1 MTRTMKALL
10 AATALGAAGMPA
22 FADGTL
28 TVAQR
33 QDPQNW
39 DPVDTFLLAWGG
51 IASNIYD
58 GLVRRDENLEL
69 QPGLATE
76 WETLDDGM
84 RYRFTL
90 RDGVT
95 FHNGEPFDAEAV
107 KYTFD
112 RLLGEQGAQG
122 PQQSN
127 YTTIDH
133 VEIIDDHTIDI
144 HMAQPDPVI
153 LTKLSGYGAMIVPP
167 DYIEEMGEEHFDLNP
182 VGTGPFQFVSY
193 NQGSRL
199 TLEAYPDYFEGAP
212 ELDELVFRFITED
225 STRLA
230 ELQSGAVDVLNNVAY
245 SAIPTI
251 ENAPGLEI
259 VSVPGPTIYSL
270 ALKTAE
276 PAATADVRVRR
287 ALNMAVDKQALIDAF
302 LGGRG
307 TPIGQLQGD
316 LSFGF
321 APDLPGYPY
330 DPEEARKLLDEAGV
344 AEGARMTIDYRAGN
358 STFNEV
364 AQALTGFF
372 SQVGLNVGLNPVED
386 AVFLNEIVPQGQ
398 TDEMFQFSWGGWTF
412 DFDNTAYLSYYEG
425 ERWNPYGTSERMQ
438 ELLDAQR
445 ETSDVE
451 EREAI
456 LQDVARE
463 AHEQA
468 YHIPL
473 YNEDQIY
480 AVSDRV
486 QNFVAAPDIRLRL
499 VDVTVEE

>member
-1 MTRTMKALL
+1 MTNLR
-10 AATALGAAGMPA
+10 TALPGAAALALIALPA
-22 FADGTL
+22 FAEGTL

-51 IASNIYD
+51 IASNVYD

-69 QPGLATE
+69 QPGLAE
-76 WETLDDGM
+76 SWEVLDDGM

-90 RDGVT
+90 RQGVT

-112 RLLGEQGAQG
+112 RLLGEQGASG

-127 YTTIDH
+127 YTTIDS
-133 VEIIDDHTIDI
+133 VEIVDETTVDLI
-144 HMAQPDPVI
+144 MAQPDPVI

-167 DYIEEMGEEHFDLNP
+167 DYIEEMGEDHFDMNP

-193 NQGSRL
+193 DQGSRL
-199 TLEAYPDYFEGAP
+199 TLEAFPDYFDGAP
-212 ELDELVFRFITED
+212 ELDGLVFRFIRED

-230 ELQSGAVDVLNNVAY
+230 ELQSGSVDVLNNLAY
-245 SAIPTI
+245 SAIPTV
-251 ENAPGLEI
+251 EGDSSLEI

-276 PAATADVRVRR
+276 PAATADVRVRK

-307 TPIGQLQGD
+307 TPISQLQGEM
-316 LSFGF
+316 SFGH
-321 APDLPGYPY
+321 APDLEGYPY
-330 DPEEARKLLDEAGV
+330 DPEQARALLDEAGV
-344 AEGARMTIDYRAGN
+344 EQGAEMTIDYRAGN

-364 AQALTGFF
+364 MQAMTGFF
-372 SQVGLNVGLNPVED
+372 QQIGVNASLNPVED
-386 AVFLNEIVPQGQ
+386 GVFLNEIVPQGR
-398 TDEMFQFSWGGWTF
+398 TNEMFQFSWGGWTF
-412 DFDNTAYLSYYEG
+412 DFDNTAYLSYHDG
-425 ERWNPYGTSERMQ
+425 EKWNPYGTSEEMNR
-438 ELLDAQR
+438 LLDEQR
-445 ETSDVE
+445 EVSDPE

-456 LQDVARE
+456 LQDVARL
-463 AHEQA
+463 AHEEV

-473 YNEDQIY
+473 YVEDQIF
-480 AVSDRV
+480 AISDRV
-486 QNFVAAPDIRLRL
+486 EGFVPAPDVRLRL
-499 VDVTVEE
+499 NTVSVTE

>member
-1 MTRTMKALL
+1 MQ
-10 AATALGAAGMPA
+10 PA
-22 FADGTL
+22 FAAGTL

-58 GLVRRDENLEL
+58 GLVRRDENLDL

-90 RDGVT
+90 RQGVT

-127 YTTIDH
+127 YTTIDR
-133 VEIIDDHTIDI
+133 VEIIDDTTVDVI
-144 HMAQPDPVI
+144 MAQPDPVI

-167 DYIEEMGEEHFDLNP
+167 DYIEEKGEDYFNMNP
-182 VGTGPFQFVSY
+182 VGTGPFSFVSY
-193 NQGSRL
+193 DQGSRIEL
-199 TLEAYPDYFEGAP
+199 AANPDYFEGAP
-212 ELDELVFRFITED
+212 ELDGLVFRFIRED

-230 ELQSGAVDVLNNVAY
+230 ELQSGSVDILNNLAY
-245 SAIPTI
+245 SAIPTV
-251 ENAPGLEI
+251 EADGDLEI

-287 ALNMAVDKQALIDAF
+287 ALNMAVDKQAIIDAF

-307 TPIGQLQGD
+307 TPISQLQGD

-321 APDLPGYPY
+321 APDLEGYPY
-330 DPEEARKLLDEAGV
+330 DPEQARALLEQAGV
-344 AEGARMTIDYRAGN
+344 EPGAEMTIDYRAGN

-364 AQALTGFF
+364 VQGLTGFF
-372 SQVGLNVGLNPVED
+372 SQVGLNVRLNPLED
-386 AVFLNEIVPQGQ
+386 GVFLNEIVPQGR
-398 TDEMFQFSWGGWTF
+398 TNEMFQFSWGGWTF
-412 DFDNTAYLSYYEG
+412 DFDNTAYLAYHDG
-425 ERWNPYGTSERMQ
+425 EKWNPYGTSEEMNR
-438 ELLDAQR
+438 LLEEQR
-445 ETSDVE
+445 EVSDVD

-456 LQDVARE
+456 LQDIARL
-463 AHEQA
+463 AHEEA
-468 YHIPL
+468 YNIPL
-473 YNEDQIY
+473 YVEDQIY
-480 AVSDRV
+480 AVSKRV
-486 QNFVAAPDIRLRL
+486 ENFVPAPDIRLRL
-499 VDVTVEE
+499 LDVSIAD